1 MAGKK
6 GQKCDLSKRAKL
18 KRKVNI
24 QLELTLFEIVDSM
37 AFSENITVSKMLNK
51 LIKKAV
57 GYNG

>member
-6 GQKCDLSKRAKL
+6 GQKWDLSKRAKP

-24 QLELTLFEIVDSM
+24 QLELVLFEIVDSM
-37 AFSENITVSKMLNK
+37 AFSENITVSKMLNR